1 MKRTIALIAAMVLA
15 LGMLPAF
22 AAGGIETTEETWY
35 VLSHSGDYRVYF
47 YATVTNTADKPMS
60 INDLLFQILDQEG
73 TSIESTAKYKL
84 YPEVLEAGQTGWLVL
99 SKDVK
104 DIDNKADIDHYV
116 LTITSKENDDK
127 VTHPL
132 TATAAF
138 LKEDEDEN
146 ENVLRG
152 TVTND
157 GGKDA
162 FEITVAM
169 AARDAEGKL
178 LYITSDA
185 TKDIG
190 LPAGSALLLRS
201 IIKTDL
207 TDEWEDTHV
216 EVASA
221 EAMAYTVE
229 DVDD

>member
-15 LGMLPAF
+15 LGLLPAF

-35 VLSHSGDYRVYF
+35 VLSHSGDYRVYY

-60 INDLLFQILDQEG
+60 INDLLFQIQDPEG
-73 TSIESTAKYKL
+73 ATIESTAKYKL
-84 YPEVLEAGQTGWLVL
+84 YPEVLKAGETGWLVI

-104 DIDNKADIDHYV
+104 DIDNKADIDHYA
-116 LTITSKENDDK
+116 LTIIGKENDDK

-132 TATAAF
+132 TASATF
-138 LKEDEDEN
+138 IDKDEDDN

-157 GGKDA
+157 GSDNA
-162 FEITVAM
+162 FEITIAI
-169 AARDAEGKL
+169 AARDAAGKL
-178 LYITSDA
+178 LYIASDA

-190 LPAGSALLLRS
+190 LPAGSTLMLRS

-216 EVASA
+216 TVASA

-229 DVDD
+229 DIED